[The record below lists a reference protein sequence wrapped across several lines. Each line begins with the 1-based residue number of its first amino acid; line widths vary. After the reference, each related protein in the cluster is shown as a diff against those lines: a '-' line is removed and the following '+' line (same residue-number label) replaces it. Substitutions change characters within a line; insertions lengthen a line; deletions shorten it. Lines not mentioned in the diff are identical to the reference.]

1 MAEPAI
7 TAAEG
12 APGVSGDGVPGLTE
26 GREQAL
32 TEREKP
38 DVAGDEQ
45 PSGTTGREPPGIAD
59 EEPGLAVPKTEAP
72 HPRGDGGSEHLQGD
86 EGSQPLQRDG
96 GSQHL
101 RRDEG
106 SRALRTACRLVFAAA
121 PGTFSLY
128 VITTLVGGVLPVASA
143 WLTKLILDGLSGRT
157 PAWNP
162 MWSAVGFALAGVML
176 VIGPQGAEYL
186 RTELDRSV
194 GLRAQ
199 DQLFRAVERFVGLAR
214 FEDPAILDRLR
225 LAEQAGGTMPL
236 QAVDGLLRLVQS
248 ALVLTGFLM
257 SLWTL
262 SSGMTVLVLCSGI
275 PTLLAEVALSRQR
288 ARVSVTVGPIERR
301 EMFYSHLLSSV
312 EAAKEI
318 RLFGTARYLRSRML
332 AERRAANAARRTV
345 DQRDVS
351 WQAGLGLLG
360 TLVSGGGLLW
370 AVAATSRGAL
380 SLGDVSM
387 FLTAVVAVQ
396 SALGGLAG
404 AIAGTHQSLL
414 MFGHFV
420 AVTTAAED
428 LPVADPPRPLPSL
441 SGRLEL
447 DDVWFRYSADH
458 PWILRGVSLRIPH
471 GQSVALVGLNGAG
484 KSTLVKLLCRLY
496 DPAKGAIRWDGVDLR
511 DVDPAELRRRIGVVF
526 QDYMNYDLTAAESI
540 ALGDLSALEDH
551 ERLTRA
557 ACQAGIHDAL
567 SRLPYGYE
575 TLLSRTFMMEGDK
588 GDPATGVVLS
598 GGQFQRL
605 ALARALL
612 RDASEL
618 LILDEPSAGLDAEA
632 EADIHTSLRSTRTG
646 RTSLLISHRLG
657 ALRGADRIV
666 VLEEGRVTEAGS
678 HEELLD
684 LDGTYARLFTLQA
697 SGYRAAVPTEDT

>member
-1 MAEPAI
+1 M
-7 TAAEG
+7 
-12 APGVSGDGVPGLTE
+12 
-26 GREQAL
+26 
-32 TEREKP
+32 
-38 DVAGDEQ
+38 
-45 PSGTTGREPPGIAD
+45 
-59 EEPGLAVPKTEAP
+59 
-72 HPRGDGGSEHLQGD
+72 
-86 EGSQPLQRDG
+86 
-96 GSQHL
+96 
-101 RRDEG
+101 
-106 SRALRTACRLVFAAA
+106 
-121 PGTFSLY
+121 
-128 VITTLVGGVLPVASA
+128 TTLVGGVLPVAAA

-157 PAWNP
+157 PAWDP
-162 MWSAVGFALAGVML
+162 VWSAVGFSLAGVAL
-176 VIGPQGAEYL
+176 AIGPQGAEYL
-186 RTELDRSV
+186 RSELDRSV

-199 DQLFRAVERFVGLAR
+199 DRLFRAVERFVGLAR
-214 FEDPAILDRLR
+214 FEDPAFLDRLR

-236 QAVDGLLRLVQS
+236 QAVDGLLRLGQS
-248 ALVLTGFLM
+248 ALVLMGFLL

-262 SSGMTVLVLCSGI
+262 SPGMTVLVLFAGV

-288 ARVSVTVGPIERR
+288 AAVSVTVGPIERR

-312 EAAKEI
+312 AAAKEI
-318 RLFGTARYLRSRML
+318 RLFGTAPHLRGRML

-345 DQRDVS
+345 DRREVT
-351 WQAGLGLLG
+351 WQAGLGMLG
-360 TLVSGGGLLW
+360 AFVSGGGLVW
-370 AVAATSRGAL
+370 AVASASRGGL
-380 SLGDVSM
+380 SLGDVAM

-420 AVTTAAED
+420 AVTTAAQD
-428 LPVADPPRPLPSL
+428 LPVAEAPRDLPPLD
-441 SGRLEL
+441 GAIEF

-458 PWILRGVSLRIPH
+458 PWILRGVSLRVPY
-471 GQSVALVGLNGAG
+471 GRSLALVGLNGAG
-484 KSTLVKLLCRLY
+484 KTTLVKLLCRLY
-496 DPAKGAIRWDGVDLR
+496 DPVKGAIRWDGVDLR
-511 DVDPAELRRRIGVVF
+511 EVDPAELRRRIGVVF

-540 ALGDLSALEDH
+540 ALGDLSALGDG

-557 ACQAGIHDAL
+557 AREAGIHDVL

-588 GDPATGVVLS
+588 DDPETGVVLS

-612 RDASEL
+612 RHDSEL

-632 EADIHTSLRSTRTG
+632 EAEIHASLQHTRTG

-666 VLEEGRVTEAGS
+666 VLEDGRVAEEGS
-678 HEELLD
+678 HAELLE
-684 LDGTYARLFTLQA
+684 LDRTYARLFTLQA
-697 SGYRAAVPTEDT
+697 SGYRAAARD